1 MALWRAA
8 KKNGS
13 YEGRMAYQLI
23 EQKRSRLKQNT
34 LLTEAFKPGTSPC
47 LFVKKIGI
55 EKFASKLA
63 KFFIMVIRVV
73 FAWG

>member
-47 LFVKKIGI
+47 LFVKKNWNREVRQQVGQIFYHGN
-55 EKFASKLA
+55 
-63 KFFIMVIRVV
+63 
-73 FAWG
+73 